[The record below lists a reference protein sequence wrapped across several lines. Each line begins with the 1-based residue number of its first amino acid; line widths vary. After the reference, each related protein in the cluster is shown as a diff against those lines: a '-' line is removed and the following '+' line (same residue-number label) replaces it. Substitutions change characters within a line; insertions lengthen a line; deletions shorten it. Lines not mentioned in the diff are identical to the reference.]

1 MSKFNTNYKYITI
14 LNTKYLI
21 ISPTT
26 LGDINY
32 PKETTDIC
40 QFNWDNIPSDKIIY
54 SNN

>member
-1 MSKFNTNYKYITI
+1 MKAFNTNYKYITI

-32 PKETTDIC
+32 PKETTDIR
-40 QFNWDNIPSDKIIY
+40 QFNWDNISMDNVAY
-54 SNN
+54 SNS